1 MAEYTN
7 RYGDVF
13 TFTKQED
20 GSVLWEGNFEYCRF
34 GMPNDYTDAYRAYT
48 ANGGLMG
55 LKEFKE
61 EVHRS
66 VYDENDNY
74 IGPCDI
80 SRVYGKLVKSKK
92 DVIDMVDPSG
102 GPYIKA
108 GQMLSHVVFDDEFNA
123 IVESFEPIETG
134 YLIKTKPHEYDP
146 NDMSH
151 LEDRNIIGGI
161 I

>member
-1 MAEYTN
+1 MIKKLNKMAEYRN

-20 GSVLWEGNFEYCRF
+20 GNVLWEGNFEYCRF
-34 GMPNDYTDAYRAYT
+34 GMPNNPDGTS
-48 ANGGLMG
+48 N
-55 LKEFKE
+55 
-61 EVHRS
+61 
-66 VYDENDNY
+66 
-74 IGPCDI
+74 IG
-80 SRVYGKLVKSKK
+80 
-92 DVIDMVDPSG
+92 VIDMVDPSG

-108 GQMLSHVVFDDEFNA
+108 GQMLSHVVFDDEFNV

-134 YLIKTKPHEYDP
+134 YLIKTKEHKVDP
-146 NDMSH
+146 NDFSH

>member
-108 GQMLSHVVFDDEFNA
+108 GQMLSHVVFDDEFNV

-151 LEDRNIIGGI
+151 LEDRNII
-161 I
+161 

>member
-1 MAEYTN
+1 MAEYRN

-20 GSVLWEGNFEYCRF
+20 GNVLWEGNFEYCRF
-34 GMPNDYTDAYRAYT
+34 GMPNNPDGTS
-48 ANGGLMG
+48 NMG
-55 LKEFKE
+55 
-61 EVHRS
+61 
-66 VYDENDNY
+66 
-74 IGPCDI
+74 
-80 SRVYGKLVKSKK
+80 
-92 DVIDMVDPSG
+92 VINMVDPSG

-108 GQMLSHVVFDDEFNA
+108 GQMLSHVVFDDEFNV

-134 YLIKTKPHEYDP
+134 YLIKTKQHKVDP

-151 LEDRNIIGGI
+151 LEDRDIIGGI